1 MHTLALLARSL
12 ANNSSP
18 FPPHARAASANGVVT
33 RHDDRGAELFIYRRR
48 NGAADRASA
57 NASVDFSMAPSAA
70 RWQHLPFH
78 FQFAVSFLKRAARL
92 MILSGGAPLHTG
104 IINYFTRL
112 RQMLLSKKKQ
122 PVFADIP
129 NPLTR
134 LKDKNLHRPPAAGH
148 FTHRISFSFFLFFGL
163 GLAGAES
170 CGLLSAR
177 KNISIKRS
185 ISGTQ
190 LAGDRLYPACLGA

>member
-1 MHTLALLARSL
+1 MPQDDYAHARFARSL

-33 RHDDRGAELFIYRRR
+33 RHDDRGAELFNYRRR

-92 MILSGGAPLHTG
+92 MILSGVTPLHTG

-112 RQMLLSKKKQ
+112 RQMLLSKEKS
-122 PVFADIP
+122 VFADIP

-134 LKDKNLHRPPAAGH
+134 LKDKNLHRPPAAFH
-148 FTHRISFSFFLFFGL
+148 FTHRTLFFFFWSRPRRSRVL
-163 GLAGAES
+163 RA
-170 CGLLSAR
+170 
-177 KNISIKRS
+177 S
-185 ISGTQ
+185 ISEKE
-190 LAGDRLYPACLGA
+190 YIN